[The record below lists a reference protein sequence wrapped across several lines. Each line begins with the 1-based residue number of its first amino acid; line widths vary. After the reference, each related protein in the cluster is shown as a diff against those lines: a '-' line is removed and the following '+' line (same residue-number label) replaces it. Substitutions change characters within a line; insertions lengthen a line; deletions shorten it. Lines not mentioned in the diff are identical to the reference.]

1 VQGASSP
8 IGPMQRELVVRAQ
21 RGDLEAFS
29 SMTLACSDRLFAV
42 ARLILRAD
50 DRAADAV
57 QDALLQAWLDI
68 RGLKDPD
75 RFDAWV
81 YRLLVRACYRSAGD
95 HRRRAVTEIEIA
107 PWHTPATPD
116 SQQQVALEDCLAR
129 SFERLSREQRAV
141 VVLHHYAGLSLVEA
155 AAALQI
161 PLGTMQS
168 RLSRALRA
176 MRAAIEADERLT
188 ELAEVAVP

>member
-1 VQGASSP
+1 
-8 IGPMQRELVVRAQ
+8 MQRELVVRAQ
-21 RGDLEAFS
+21 HGDLEAFS
-29 SMTLACSDRLFAV
+29 AMTVACSDRLFAI
-42 ARLILRAD
+42 ARLILRSD

-57 QDALLQAWLDI
+57 QDALVRAWLDI

-81 YRLLVRACYRSAGD
+81 YRLLVRACYRSAGE
-95 HRRRAVTEIEIA
+95 HRRRAVTEIDLDA
-107 PWHTPATPD
+107 LSGPTTPD
-116 SQQQVALEDCLAR
+116 PQRHVALQDQLAR
-129 SFERLSREQRAV
+129 GFERLSREQRAV
-141 VVLHHYAGLSLVEA
+141 IVLHHYAGLSLAEA
-155 AAALQI
+155 AAVLQI